1 MNLFLEKIAS
11 AISVKSWQ
19 VDNALELL
27 NDGASIPFVARYR
40 KERTGELTDE
50 QLIEI
55 DKLNKGFIAL
65 DDRRKAIIN
74 SLEER
79 ELLTTELQDKLSQA
93 DSIAVLE
100 DIYLPYRP
108 KRKTKATIAIDK
120 GLEHL
125 AKMIMSE
132 NVSDTEGAARKY
144 ISSKNEVNSVE
155 EALQGARDI
164 IAEWISEKEFV
175 RSMLRRMFHR
185 SANVISK
192 KDKKADDEN
201 NKYESY
207 YDWQETAH
215 KAPAHRILAM
225 FRGEN
230 EGVLKLKIVPEI
242 DLAYSDLESK
252 LIRQNNEAANQKQL
266 ALKDSLKRLLFPSL
280 ETEFRKELKNKAD
293 ESSIKVFA
301 ENLKQLLLTPPL
313 GQKNI
318 LAIDPGF
325 RTGCKVVCLDSNGN
339 LLANETIYPHPPQNK
354 SLEAMKKI
362 NSLVG
367 AYKTDAIAIG
377 NGTAGRETENLI
389 KRIKFNNDVI
399 AVMVNENGAS
409 IYSASAL
416 ARKEFPDYDVTVRG
430 AVSIG
435 RRLQDPL
442 AELVKIDPKSIGV
455 GQYQHDVDQKLL
467 SESLKT
473 TVELCVNT
481 VGVDL
486 NLASAELLSYV
497 SGIGNTL
504 AENIVNYRSE
514 HGNFTNREQLKE
526 IKGLG
531 QKAFEQAAGFLRIKN
546 GGNPLDSSAVHPESY
561 HIVEK
566 MAASIKCKSSEL
578 IANKENISKIKI
590 SEFVNDEIGLPTL
603 KDIISE
609 LEKPGRDPRKA
620 HKIFEFDQ
628 TLKTIDDL
636 KTGMIVPG
644 IITNITDFGAFIDI
658 GIKEN
663 GLLHKSQIADEFI
676 SNPSEHLFINQQLKV
691 KIVSVEKDKK
701 RIGLSLRF

>member
-11 AISVKSWQ
+11 AINVKPWQ

-55 DKLNKGFIAL
+55 DKLNKTFIAL
-65 DDRRKAIIN
+65 SERRKAIIK

-79 ELLTTELQDKLSQA
+79 DLLSKELNEKLSQA
-93 DSIAVLE
+93 DTIAVLE

-108 KRKTKATIAIDK
+108 KRKTRATIAIDK
-120 GLEHL
+120 GLEPL

-132 NVSDTEGAARKY
+132 NLSNIDSVARKY
-144 ISSKNEVNSVE
+144 LSSENDVNNIE

-175 RSMLRRMFHR
+175 RSLVRRMFER
-185 SANVISK
+185 SANIISK
-192 KDKKADDEN
+192 KDKKTEDEN

-207 YDWQETAH
+207 YEWEEIAH

-225 FRGEN
+225 LRGEN
-230 EGVLKLKIVPEI
+230 EGILKLKIVPE
-242 DLAYSDLESK
+242 SDLVYSNLETK
-252 LIRQNNEAANQKQL
+252 LIRQNNEAAEQKKL
-266 ALKDSLKRLLFPSL
+266 ALKDSIKRLVFPSL

-301 ENLKQLLLTPPL
+301 ENLKQLLLSPPL

-325 RTGCKVVCLDSNGN
+325 RTGCKIVCIDSNGN
-339 LLANETIYPHPPQNK
+339 LLTNETIYPHPPQNK

-367 AYKTDAIAIG
+367 AYKIDAIAIG

-467 SESLKT
+467 GESLKT

-504 AENIVNYRSE
+504 AENIVNYRLE

-531 QKAFEQAAGFLRIKN
+531 QKAFEQSAGFLRIKN
-546 GGNPLDSSAVHPESY
+546 GDNSLDSSAVHPESY

-566 MAASIKCKSSEL
+566 MAASINCKTSEL
-578 IANKENISKIKI
+578 IANKENLSKIKI

-663 GLLHKSQIADEFI
+663 GLLHKSQIADEYI
-676 SNPSEHLFINQQLKV
+676 SNPSEHLFMNQQLKV
-691 KIVSVEKDKK
+691 KIVSVEKEKK